1 MTVLI
6 VFCVA
11 AESYTIQCYVYYK
24 HMQTILPT
32 CFSDIQSARVFFSK
46 DIKIF
51 HAYLH
56 FLTEYLLSWHTFDVW
71 RPVVLKCETQII
83 ETNETHEKKI
93 KHKKST
99 KTKYFYRNIGH
110 NWFNWIWSRE
120 INMFGNILM
129 NGIILYF
136 EFNFSMQMWFVC
148 FFFCIISIAHRVQL
162 LENLFQNR
170 SFWVDH
176 FNCSNF
182 KMISIK
188 ITSINAIHSC
198 AYFSSL
204 EAHDIPPID
213 RLTLAHDFVI

>member
-1 MTVLI
+1 M
-6 VFCVA
+6 FFWHSKRAC
-11 AESYTIQCYVYYK
+11 
-24 HMQTILPT
+24 
-32 CFSDIQSARVFFSK
+32 FFSK

-99 KTKYFYRNIGH
+99 KTKYFYRNIEH

-129 NGIILYF
+129 NGIILNF

-148 FFFCIISIAHRVQL
+148 FFFASFQSLIACNCLKICFKIDHFELIISIAL
-162 LENLFQNR
+162 ILKWFQ
-170 SFWVDH
+170 
-176 FNCSNF
+176 
-182 KMISIK
+182 
-188 ITSINAIHSC
+188 
-198 AYFSSL
+198 
-204 EAHDIPPID
+204 
-213 RLTLAHDFVI
+213 